1 MTAQAGRL
9 VGGAPFVVPAGF
21 IKGVQGFSGDG
32 VGGALYVVPAAYLK
46 TVQIFSGVPIVPAG
60 EGAGQGGGSG
70 VVDLPAAWQAV
81 TLPAGYICPLL
92 GQVALAQGEAVAYD
106 AATKRLSIGGRVLI
120 GTAGKVF
127 AFATKAAADMWESI
141 NRARVAR
148 ELELLAGL
156 TAGAVVAFKAG
167 RLAAMQARAERIT
180 ANAAKTADP
189 QKRAALTAEAGFYST
204 KWS

>member
-1 MTAQAGRL
+1 MTERTGRL
-9 VGGAPFVVPAGF
+9 VGGDLFMVPGGFVDAAQNFAGHIEAIVLEMVP
-21 IKGVQGFSGDG
+21 
-32 VGGALYVVPAAYLK
+32 GGYAR
-46 TVQIFSGVPIVPAG
+46 TSQSFSGVGVVQAGAG
-60 EGAGQGGGSG
+60 EAPGGGGS
-70 VVDLPAAWQAV
+70 VDLPAAWQSV
-81 TLPAGYICPLL
+81 ELPAGYICPLL
-92 GQVALAQGEAVAYD
+92 GQVALARGEAVAYD
-106 AATKRLSIGGRVLI
+106 AASKRLTIGGRVLI

-127 AFATKAAADMWESI
+127 AFASKPAADMWESI

-167 RLAAMQARAERIT
+167 KVEGMQARAARIT

-189 QKRAALTAEAGFYST
+189 QKRAALTAEAGFYAT